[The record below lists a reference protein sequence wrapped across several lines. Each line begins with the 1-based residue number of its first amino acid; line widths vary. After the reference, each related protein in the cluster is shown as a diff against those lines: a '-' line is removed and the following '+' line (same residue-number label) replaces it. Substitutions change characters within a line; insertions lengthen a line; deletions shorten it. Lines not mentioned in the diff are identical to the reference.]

1 MATTARDSRA
11 QSSAGKVVAVQR
23 THHVARG
30 KAVGVPISTE
40 KDSVGQDS
48 PVMVSEIKGVHIGG
62 VKNVTSH
69 ETMVKTTSNL
79 NSEKHVAVQVR
90 GVEETRVN
98 RNVKGRV
105 LPTSIRGLTLKSGSK
120 VQLGVKGGLKS
131 LLKLIRSMTIVFPSL
146 ADFPLW
152 CRTWIK
158 PSMRRH
164 G

>member
-1 MATTARDSRA
+1 MSQKAQMATTARDSRA

-79 NSEKHVAVQVR
+79 NSEKHVAVQGALDPVFSHSFKLLVKQQKSNIVVIMKPR
-90 GVEETRVN
+90 ISGKKADNVILKFEFEFSYRVEVY
-98 RNVKGRV
+98 GF
-105 LPTSIRGLTLKSGSK
+105 SG
-120 VQLGVKGGLKS
+120 GIW
-131 LLKLIRSMTIVFPSL
+131 LL
-146 ADFPLW
+146 
-152 CRTWIK
+152 
-158 PSMRRH
+158 
-164 G
+164 